1 MDSKR
6 GDRDVDLESGGL
18 VRESN
23 ESEIQEV
30 SGDHSGRLLHRSWS
44 GGLLG
49 EQINNESVS
58 HQEGLHSNGKA
69 TTADDI
75 SVENNSEIAEIH
87 STKLKDNKGNPRGKK
102 SSKEKLKKPKPSKP
116 PRPPKGPSLDP
127 ADIKLV
133 KEISEMTVRKHKR
146 MERLRSLKKIKD
158 RSSSKTNIVAM
169 GITILFFFI
178 IIFHGTNALETLNL
192 LVSL

>member
-23 ESEIQEV
+23 ESEIQEA

-69 TTADDI
+69 TTTDDI
-75 SVENNSEIAEIH
+75 SVKDNSEITEVQ

-178 IIFHGTNALETLNL
+178 IIFHDTLPI
-192 LVSL
+192 

>member
-1 MDSKR
+1 MDSRR

-18 VRESN
+18 VRENN

-30 SGDHSGRLLHRSWS
+30 RLLHRSWS

-49 EQINNESVS
+49 EPIVS
-58 HQEGLHSNGKA
+58 HQDGLHSNEKA
-69 TTADDI
+69 TSADDI
-75 SVENNSEIAEIH
+75 SVKNSAEITEIH
-87 STKLKDNKGNPRGKK
+87 STKLKDNKGTPRGKK
-102 SSKEKLKKPKPSKP
+102 SSKEKLKKPKPPSKP

-146 MERLRSLKKIKD
+146 MERLRSLKKMKD
-158 RSSSKTNIVAM
+158 RTPSSKTNIVAM

-178 IIFHGTNALETLNL
+178 IIFHVTLPI
-192 LVSL
+192 